1 MADLNEEKGQAP
13 TPKNEVDLEK
23 ILLPKKEGAPSVQK
37 PAESPSAVQSLQT
50 FKGDIARVVNDRGSS
65 VVSIAAAEADRR
77 SAKHSDG
84 QEIAQSAPQKHWLFT
99 LAAAGGG
106 VLLLAA
112 AGGLL
117 FFVLTREIS
126 VPAQLGPEAPFI
138 AVDNTS
144 LVPLGQGASRVAY
157 MAALDVARKNVHLP
171 VGLVERL
178 YLSTEQ
184 QGDTAPAALS
194 TREFF
199 RLLFPNAPE
208 ELTRTLSGAYLLG
221 VHSFDENQALLLFAV
236 DSYET
241 AYAGMLKWEVSMYTD
256 LSPLFIRTPAVRLP
270 TIPAIPAIEDIGSST
285 SVIQTAAERF
295 LPTAFVDKIAEN
307 RDTRAIVSPQGDIL
321 FLWTFLGRNT
331 VLVTTNEYTLREVIG
346 RMQTAPAI
354 PLPGQ

>member
-99 LAAAGGG
+99 
-106 VLLLAA
+106 LAA

-270 TIPAIPAIEDIGSST
+270 TIPAIPAIEDIAAST
-285 SVIQTAAERF
+285 SVIQTAVERF